1 MDAVKEILTS
11 YYFWLAVEA
20 VIIAVLLVFVIKYS
34 KLKSARNA
42 ELNSKKESSRY
53 NQLDEQ
59 ITNMKGR
66 N

>member
-1 MDAVKEILTS
+1 MNTVKEILTS

-20 VIIAVLLVFVIKYS
+20 VIIAVLVVFVS
-34 KLKSARNA
+34 KFARLKSARTA
-42 ELNSKKESSRY
+42 DLNSKKESSRY

-59 ITNMKGR
+59 IMNKKGR